1 MQIYKIQWNYS
12 LFMIKAK
19 ITKNGMINFPAEYR
33 KKLNLQPGDEVG
45 FLETPE
51 GLIIIP
57 VRDIL
62 SLSDPTELQ
71 IAKEIISELH
81 EERNKDRNYS
91 EGV

>member
-1 MQIYKIQWNYS
+1 
-12 LFMIKAK
+12 MIKAK

-51 GLIIIP
+51 GLIVIP

-62 SLSDPTELQ
+62 SLTNPQELP
-71 IAKEIISELH
+71 IAKEIILEVH
-81 EERNKDRNYS
+81 AERQQDRNHP
-91 EGV
+91 EDD

>member
-1 MQIYKIQWNYS
+1 
-12 LFMIKAK
+12 MIKAR

-51 GLIIIP
+51 GLIVVP

-62 SLSDPTELQ
+62 SLTNPQELS
-71 IAKEIISELH
+71 IAKEIISEVH
-81 EERNKDRNYS
+81 TERRQDRNHS
-91 EGV
+91 EGD

>member
-1 MQIYKIQWNYS
+1 MELS
-12 LFMIKAK
+12 MIKAK

-51 GLIIIP
+51 GLIVVP

-62 SLSDPTELQ
+62 SLTNPQELP
-71 IAKEIISELH
+71 IAKEIISEVH
-81 EERNKDRNYS
+81 AEREQDRNHS
-91 EGV
+91 EDD